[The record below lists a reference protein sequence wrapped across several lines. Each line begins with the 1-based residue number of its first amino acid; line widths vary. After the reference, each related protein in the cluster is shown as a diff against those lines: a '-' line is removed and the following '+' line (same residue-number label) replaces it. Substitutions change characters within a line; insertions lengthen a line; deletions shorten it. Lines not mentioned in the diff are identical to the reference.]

1 MTYKEYQIIHEFVQ
15 AMADSGR
22 GCRNPDTGK
31 VDALISF
38 DRINDLDRRI
48 YLMVDEGE
56 TEGEGNEADGGEVDN
71 KG

>member
-1 MTYKEYQIIHEFVQ
+1 MTYKEYQLIHEFIQ

-38 DRINDLDRRI
+38 DRINDLNRRV
-48 YLMVDEGE
+48 YLLVDEDE
-56 TEGEGNEADGGEVDN
+56 ANEESEDS
-71 KG
+71 K

>member
-56 TEGEGNEADGGEVDN
+56 VDDSEANDGETDN
-71 KG
+71 KDKQ